1 MKYISWKIDKCQW
14 YQFEYFCHQTDLTRC
29 SFWWRE
35 ASRHKGRT
43 VSAVSRLQCREAHHG
58 IATRCQSER
67 LVSRLKGEKIA
78 WMPLVVWS
86 FFLFFRPS
94 VGHLTDLRPGEETV
108 DRLFLLFLK
117 LIQRHKGMDRAFW
130 ILSILSS
137 DGSSSPPSYTLL
149 LRSSYSS
156 LINRPVSITI
166 FIDFVLSFSWGD
178 LGPGPI
184 IEDIS
189 KCTM

>member
-1 MKYISWKIDKCQW
+1 MLILMARTHEGTLDKRTIS
-14 YQFEYFCHQTDLTRC
+14 
-29 SFWWRE
+29 
-35 ASRHKGRT
+35 AM
-43 VSAVSRLQCREAHHG
+43 SRLQCREAHHG

-67 LVSRLKGEKIA
+67 LVLRLKRWENRL
-78 WMPLVVWS
+78 PLVEYY
-86 FFLFFRPS
+86 FLLFLRPS

-166 FIDFVLSFSWGD
+166 FIDLVLSFSWGD

-184 IEDIS
+184 RGEWCIFGHFL
-189 KCTM
+189 